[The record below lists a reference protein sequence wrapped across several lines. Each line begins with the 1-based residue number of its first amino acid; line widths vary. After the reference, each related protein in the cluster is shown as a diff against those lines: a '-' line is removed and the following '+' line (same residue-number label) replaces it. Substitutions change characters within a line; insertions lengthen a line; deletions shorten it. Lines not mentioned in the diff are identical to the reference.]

1 MGGSAEREECGFKR
15 SGCDFCYFAVRFTD
29 HSVSTDVNCSLDISP
44 RNAHRLCH
52 CSLIITV
59 HKLPIKGTLSYLDS
73 MKDCV
78 SPDLYR
84 EIGRKRKRREA
95 GSKSSS
101 EPTYRSRY
109 GLVCRPGLC
118 CFPLIK
124 LNCVLKLRKRIVQ
137 KFKARF
143 FGKKKNFINNK
154 KKRVLHNIPD
164 TSIELNKSN
173 LKICII
179 DQNDPRYS
187 Q

>member
-44 RNAHRLCH
+44 RTPIM
-52 CSLIITV
+52 SLFLDNTV

-73 MKDCV
+73 MKNCV

-124 LNCVLKLRKRIVQ
+124 LNCVLKVRKRIVQ

-154 KKRVLHNIPD
+154 KKRALHNIPD

-173 LKICII
+173 LKIRII

>member
-1 MGGSAEREECGFKR
+1 M
-15 SGCDFCYFAVRFTD
+15 
-29 HSVSTDVNCSLDISP
+29 SLFLD
-44 RNAHRLCH
+44 NN
-52 CSLIITV
+52 TV

-73 MKDCV
+73 MKNCV

-124 LNCVLKLRKRIVQ
+124 LNCVLKVRKRIVQ

-173 LKICII
+173 LKIRII

>member
-1 MGGSAEREECGFKR
+1 MLPG
-15 SGCDFCYFAVRFTD
+15 YF
-29 HSVSTDVNCSLDISP
+29 STQRAPIMSLFLD
-44 RNAHRLCH
+44 N
-52 CSLIITV
+52 TV

-173 LKICII
+173 LKIRII